1 MKSKTDIPK
10 PATVDEYIAVSIPE
24 VKEYLK
30 RLRSSIKQAAPQ
42 AEEVISYEM
51 PAYKQNGI
59 VVYFGGFTK
68 HVSLFPGAEAIEV
81 FKEELAGYKTS
92 KGTIR
97 FSLDK
102 PLPIGLIKKIV
113 KFRVAENLAKEQK
126 KKTSKSSTNKS

>member
-1 MKSKTDIPK
+1 MKSKTDMPK
-10 PATVDEYIAVSIPE
+10 PTTVDEYIAVAIPQ
-24 VKEYLK
+24 VKEYLE

-42 AEEVISYEM
+42 AEEVISYNM
-51 PAYKQNGI
+51 PAYKQNGM

-81 FKEELAGYKTS
+81 FKNELTDYKTS

-102 PLPIGLIKKIV
+102 PLPIALIKKIV
-113 KFRVAENLAKEQK
+113 KFRVAENLAKQQK
-126 KKTSKSSTNKS
+126 KQASKSPTNKS

>member
-126 KKTSKSSTNKS
+126 KKTSKSPTNQN

>member
-24 VKEYLK
+24 VKEYLE

-126 KKTSKSSTNKS
+126 KKTSKSPTNQN